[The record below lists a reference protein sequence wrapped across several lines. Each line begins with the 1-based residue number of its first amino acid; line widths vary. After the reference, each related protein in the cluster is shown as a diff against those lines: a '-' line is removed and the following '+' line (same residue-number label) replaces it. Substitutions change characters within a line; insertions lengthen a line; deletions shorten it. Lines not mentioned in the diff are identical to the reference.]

1 MSADLAPRPELQAL
15 ADVPTEHL
23 ERQISELAGHIYA
36 ATCRWLQMVAEY
48 DARRSWSDRG
58 AKSCAQW
65 LSYRCGIAPVTARQQ
80 VAVANRLTELPRV
93 TAAFSAGQL
102 SYSKVRA
109 ISRVATPENED
120 YLVEVA
126 LDATAHQVEKLTR
139 SYKGVLR
146 TAELEATNDRHAERF
161 LTYHHDHDG
170 CLVINARLSPEDGA
184 VVIAA
189 LEAARKAIAATPP
202 SKEPADPPQP
212 TSGSQVLT
220 ASAEATSPEDRDATR
235 AEDLGAAQVHSP
247 SAHNADALVAVAETF
262 LAAGLQ
268 ERPADDRHLAIL
280 HVDLGTLCDDDDGD
294 CHLEDGP
301 RLAPETAR
309 RLCCDASVVALIEKD
324 GDPLSVERQTRVIPV
339 RIRRALHARDK
350 GCCTFPGCQQKAFLD
365 GHHILHWAQGGPTS
379 LANLALLC
387 RFHHRLLHE
396 GGYDMRVEEGRFA
409 FRRPDGSVIPAAPA
423 TIAPKNGDIVA
434 LNIEQGTTIDSETC
448 VTTWVGDQMN
458 YSTGVGWLL
467 RLDGVL
473 PMPED
478 WRD

>member
-1 MSADLAPRPELQAL
+1 MSADLAPRPELRDL
-15 ADVPTEHL
+15 SDVPTEHL

-65 LSYRCGIAPVTARQQ
+65 LSYRCGISPVTARQQ
-80 VAVANRLTELPRV
+80 VRVAAKLAELPQL
-93 TAAFSAGQL
+93 TAAFSAGRL
-102 SYSKVRA
+102 SYFKVRA
-109 ISRVATPENED
+109 IAKVATPENEA

-126 LDATAHQVEKLTR
+126 LDATAYQVEKLTR
-139 SYKGVLR
+139 AYKGVLR
-146 TAELEATNDRHAERF
+146 TEELERTNDRHAGRS

-170 CLVINARLSPEDGA
+170 YLVMSARLSPEDGA
-184 VVIAA
+184 TVVAA
-189 LEAARKAIAATPP
+189 LQAAGKAIEA
-202 SKEPADPPQP
+202 KND
-212 TSGSQVLT
+212 
-220 ASAEATSPEDRDATR
+220 SAESPPAEERDVVR
-235 AEDLGAAQVHSP
+235 QEDLGAAQAYSP
-247 SAHNADALVAVAETF
+247 SAHNADALVAMAETV
-262 LAAGLQ
+262 LAAGTQ
-268 ERPADDRHLAIL
+268 AQPADDRNLVL
-280 HVDLGTLCDDDDGD
+280 VHVDLGTLCDDHDGD

-324 GDPLSVERQTRVIPV
+324 GDPLSVERQTRAIPR

-365 GHHILHWAQGGPTS
+365 GHHILHWTKGGPTS

-396 GGYDMRVEEGRFA
+396 GGYDMQAEEGSFV

-423 TIAPKNGDIVA
+423 TIAPKNDDIVS
-434 LNIEQGTTIDSETC
+434 LNTRQGTRIDSETC

-467 RLDGVL
+467 RLDDIL
-473 PMPED
+473 PMPEG
-478 WRD
+478 WQN